1 MLGRFPKSP
10 QHATPANFMATH
22 FTLLKKDTS
31 TNGRLGRLSTGHGII
46 ETPCFMPVGTQ
57 GTVKG
62 VLPRDLAE
70 LGCQILLG
78 NTYHLY
84 LRPGHELIRRMGGL
98 HRFMNWPGPILS
110 DSGGYQV
117 FSLGAMRKITE
128 DGACFQSH
136 LDGSSH
142 LLTPEKAVEIQEAL
156 GSDIAMVLDECI
168 PHDAPR
174 GYVRDSTERTIR
186 WAARCL
192 NVRNKPEQLMFGI
205 VQGGMHEDL
214 RRWCADELS
223 TLDFDGLAVGG
234 LGVGEG
240 EEKLNSVGAFTAQFL
255 PESKPRYLMGVG
267 RPQDI
272 VRAVRAGFDMFD
284 CVIPTRNGRNGTLF
298 TWQGKISIKRAE
310 FAEDARP
317 LDETC
322 DCYTC
327 KNFSR
332 AYLRHLFM
340 AGEILSAQLNSLH
353 NLYFYHRL
361 MDKCREAIRDGRA
374 QLWAELVNFA
384 AAS

>member
-1 MLGRFPKSP
+1 MG
-10 QHATPANFMATH
+10 NH
-22 FTLLKKDTS
+22 FTLLKADAS
-31 TNGRLGRLSTGHGII
+31 TKARLGRLTTPHGVV

-57 GTVKG
+57 GTVKA
-62 VLPRDLAE
+62 VLPRDLHE

-84 LRPGHELIRRMGGL
+84 LRPGHERIRQLGGL
-98 HRFMNWPGPILS
+98 HRFMNWHGPILT

-128 DGACFQSH
+128 DGARFQSH
-136 LDGSSH
+136 IDGSSH

-168 PHDAPR
+168 PHDAAR
-174 GYVRDSTERTIR
+174 SYVRESTERTIR
-186 WAARCL
+186 WAERCL
-192 NVRNKPEQLMFGI
+192 NARHRPDAVDVRHRSGRH
-205 VQGGMHEDL
+205 V
-214 RRWCADELS
+214 RRSAARCVDELS
-223 TLDFDGLAVGG
+223 VMAFDGFAVGG

-240 EEKLNSVGAFTAQFL
+240 EDKLNAVGAFTVELL
-255 PESKPRYLMGVG
+255 PEDKPRYLMGVG

-272 VRAVRAGFDMFD
+272 IHAVRAGFDMFD

-298 TWQGKISIKRAE
+298 TWQGKVSIKRAE
-310 FAEDARP
+310 FADDARP
-317 LDETC
+317 LDENCGCYCC
-322 DCYTC
+322 D
-327 KNFSR
+327 NFSR

-361 MDKCREAIRDGRA
+361 MDKCREAIRDGRPE
-374 QLWAELVNFA
+374 LWAELVKFA
-384 AAS
+384 EAS

>member
-1 MLGRFPKSP
+1 MG
-10 QHATPANFMATH
+10 NH
-22 FTLLKKDTS
+22 FTLLHKDLNS
-31 TNGRLGRLSTGHGII
+31 KARLGRLTTAHGVV

-57 GTVKG
+57 GAVKA
-62 VLPRDLAE
+62 VLPRDLHE

-84 LRPGHELIRRMGGL
+84 LRPGHELIRKLGGL
-98 HRFMNWPGPILS
+98 HRFMNWPGPILT

-117 FSLGAMRKITE
+117 FSLGTMRKITE
-128 DGACFQSH
+128 DGARFQSH
-136 LDGSSH
+136 IDGGAH

-168 PHDAPR
+168 PHDASR
-174 GYVRDSTERTIR
+174 SYVRESTERTIR

-192 NVRNKPEQLMFGI
+192 NARNRPEQLMFGI
-205 VQGGMHEDL
+205 VQGGMFEDL
-214 RRWCADELS
+214 RRWCVDELS
-223 TLDFDGLAVGG
+223 ALDFEGFAVGG

-240 EEKLNSVGAFTAQFL
+240 EEKLNSVGAFTAQLL
-255 PESKPRYLMGVG
+255 PEHKPRYLMGVG

-272 VRAVRAGFDMFD
+272 IHAARAGFDMFD

-298 TWQGKISIKRAE
+298 TWQGKLSIKRAE
-310 FAEDARP
+310 FAGDPRP
-317 LDETC
+317 LDATC
-322 DCYTC
+322 GCYSC

-361 MDKCREAIRDGRA
+361 MDKCREAIRDGRPE
-374 QLWAELVNFA
+374 LWAELVKFA
-384 AAS
+384 DAS